1 MDMLA
6 RHSPTKLLDSL
17 FTVMEKLPRNIVR
30 IGSVMTSIS
39 TNKQPQIQR
48 RLWWIYFDYVVTNVE
63 SHWVAIS
70 VAWPARHCL
79 RLSIHFSDFLCAFQ
93 QDLASGVTLLLGRS
107 THQAIPANPFMGI
120 SSASP
125 KDGLTEVQVPQNAW
139 PMLSSLEG
147 SWCNCQAK
155 TAKSPVAAGVYQA
168 VSSSFP
174 WTKSRK
180 TGVRFRHTH
189 SHKLPNACNC
199 LGVVIH
205 DHIHKC
211 RCDNEGYKS
220 HVSPN
225 MRVRTV

>member
-1 MDMLA
+1 MAGTALSQA
-6 RHSPTKLLDSL
+6 VNPFFWL
-17 FTVMEKLPRNIVR
+17 
-30 IGSVMTSIS
+30 
-39 TNKQPQIQR
+39 
-48 RLWWIYFDYVVTNVE
+48 
-63 SHWVAIS
+63 
-70 VAWPARHCL
+70 CL
-79 RLSIHFSDFLCAFQ
+79 RLSTGPGQWCHTIAWALDAPGNFCESLHGNFLC
-93 QDLASGVTLLLGRS
+93 
-107 THQAIPANPFMGI
+107 I
-120 SSASP
+120 P
-125 KDGLTEVQVPQNAW
+125 KDGFTEVQVPQNAW

-174 WTKSRK
+174 WTESRK
-180 TGVRFRHTH
+180 TGGRFRHTR
-189 SHKLPNACNC
+189 SHKLPNTCNC

-205 DHIHKC
+205 DHIHKS

>member
-1 MDMLA
+1 MQEVEIMRFQVL
-6 RHSPTKLLDSL
+6 
-17 FTVMEKLPRNIVR
+17 VR
-30 IGSVMTSIS
+30 T
-39 TNKQPQIQR
+39 
-48 RLWWIYFDYVVTNVE
+48 
-63 SHWVAIS
+63 
-70 VAWPARHCL
+70 
-79 RLSIHFSDFLCAFQ
+79 Q
-93 QDLASGVTLLLGRS
+93 QHEL
-107 THQAIPANPFMGI
+107 HQAISAIPFMGI

-125 KDGLTEVQVPQNAW
+125 KDGLTEVQVPHLNAW

-180 TGVRFRHTH
+180 TGVRFRHTR

-199 LGVVIH
+199 IGVVIH
-205 DHIHKC
+205 YHIHKC

-225 MRVRTV
+225 MKVRTV

>member
-1 MDMLA
+1 MQ
-6 RHSPTKLLDSL
+6 KLEIMR
-17 FTVMEKLPRNIVR
+17 FQVWVR
-30 IGSVMTSIS
+30 
-39 TNKQPQIQR
+39 
-48 RLWWIYFDYVVTNVE
+48 
-63 SHWVAIS
+63 A
-70 VAWPARHCL
+70 
-79 RLSIHFSDFLCAFQ
+79 Q
-93 QDLASGVTLLLGRS
+93 QHEL
-107 THQAIPANPFMGI
+107 HQAISANPFMRI

-180 TGVRFRHTH
+180 TGVRFRHTR

-199 LGVVIH
+199 IGVVIH
-205 DHIHKC
+205 DHIHHIHKC